1 MILTLKWLA
10 LFLLVAPFPFLLLL
24 HSTVDWLCA
33 YVKYL
38 SEPATPAIYDY
49 IVVGAG
55 SAGSVVAGRLAQA
68 GQSVLLVE
76 AGGASPWAAHVPLF
90 VGQLQRTVLD
100 WRYQTVPQAKAGLG
114 AGGVA
119 NWPRGKVLGGSSMLN
134 YMLYIRGL

>member
-1 MILTLKWLA
+1 MILTMKWLA
-10 LFLLVAPFPFLLLL
+10 LFLLVAPFPFLLQL
-24 HSTVDWLCA
+24 HVAVDWLCA
-33 YVKYL
+33 YVKYV
-38 SEPATPAIYDY
+38 SEPANTAIYDY

-100 WRYQTVPQAKAGLG
+100 WRYQTEPQAKAGLG

-119 NWPRGKVLGGSSMLN
+119 NWPRGKVLGAESIKRVILPR
-134 YMLYIRGL
+134 I